1 MSLELVERGFAAV
14 APKFGEGVRLI
25 GGFVGGPVL
34 PALPAGWVDVR
45 LVVALP
51 AERIAGLRPW
61 RDSITMVV
69 KTETGRTLQVNARE
83 AGTWARMMLRG
94 HGGTLATI
102 HNGRIA
108 GDDRRMWTMQG
119 IVLRCWTEETLSYFD
134 AAGLPKPSWNDWQA
148 RAPSYEG
155 RLSLV
160 EHWLSECRGSGAE
173 PR

>member
-25 GGFVGGPVL
+25 GGFVGGPVVPPL
-34 PALPAGWVDVR
+34 PEGWLDVR

-69 KTETGRTLQVNARE
+69 KTETGQTLQVNARE
-83 AGTWARMMLRG
+83 AGTWARMILRG

-102 HNGRIA
+102 RYGRSA
-108 GDDRRMWTMQG
+108 GDDHLMIGMEG
-119 IVLRCWTEETLSYFD
+119 MMARCWTEETLSYFD
-134 AAGLPKPSWNDWQA
+134 AAGLPRTNWDDWQA

-160 EHWLSECRGSGAE
+160 EHWLSECRSSGAE

>member
-34 PALPAGWVDVR
+34 PALPAGWIDVR

-69 KTETGRTLQVNARE
+69 KTETGQTLQVNARE
-83 AGTWARMMLRG
+83 AGTWARMILRG

-102 HNGRIA
+102 RYGRSA
-108 GDDRRMWTMQG
+108 GDHHLMIGMSG
-119 IVLRCWTEETLSYFD
+119 MMARCWTEETLSYVE
-134 AAGLPKPSWNDWQA
+134 AAGLSQTDWYDWQA

-160 EHWLSECRGSGAE
+160 EHWLSECRSSGTA

>member
-25 GGFVGGPVL
+25 GGFVGGPVVPPL
-34 PALPAGWVDVR
+34 PEGWLDVR

-61 RDSITMVV
+61 RDSITMVL
-69 KTETGRTLQVNARE
+69 KTETGQTLQVNARE
-83 AGTWARMMLRG
+83 AGTWARMILR
-94 HGGTLATI
+94 L
-102 HNGRIA
+102 
-108 GDDRRMWTMQG
+108 MWTMQE

-134 AAGLPKPSWNDWQA
+134 AAGLPKPSWHDWQS

-160 EHWLSECRGSGAE
+160 EHWLSECRSSGAE

>member
-1 MSLELVERGFAAV
+1 MSLELVELGFAAV

-25 GGFVGGPVL
+25 GGFVGGPVVPPL
-34 PALPAGWVDVR
+34 PEGWLDVR

-51 AERIAGLRPW
+51 AERIAGLQPW
-61 RDSITMVV
+61 RDSITRVV
-69 KTETGRTLQVNARE
+69 KTEDGRTLQVNARE

-102 HNGRIA
+102 HNGRAAGNHRLLIA
-108 GDDRRMWTMQG
+108 MGG
-119 IVLRCWTEETLSYFD
+119 IVLRCWTEETLSFFD
-134 AAGLPKPSWNDWQA
+134 AAGLPKPGWNDWQA

-160 EHWLSECRGSGAE
+160 EHWLSECRSSGAE

>member
-61 RDSITMVV
+61 RDSITMTVPADNGV
-69 KTETGRTLQVNARE
+69 TLHVNARDVL
-83 AGTWARMMLRG
+83 TWARMMLRG
-94 HGGTLATI
+94 HGGTLTTI
-102 HNGRIA
+102 HNGRAA
-108 GDDRRMWTMQG
+108 GNDRLLWTMQG

-134 AAGLPKPSWNDWQA
+134 AAGLPKPSWDDWQS

-160 EHWLSECRGSGAE
+160 EHWLSECRGSDAE

>member
-1 MSLELVERGFAAV
+1 MKFDPVALGFEAV
-14 APKFGEGVRLI
+14 APKFGDDVRLI
-25 GGFVGGPVL
+25 GGFVGGPVF

-61 RDSITMVV
+61 RDSISRVV
-69 KTETGRTLQVNARE
+69 KTEGGRTLHVNARE

-94 HGGTLATI
+94 HGGTMATI
-102 HNGRIA
+102 SQGHIE
-108 GDDRRMWTMQG
+108 GDLGLLGSMQG

-134 AAGLPKPSWNDWQA
+134 AAGLPHPPWNDWQA

-155 RLSLV
+155 RLNLV
-160 EHWLSECRGSGAE
+160 EHWLSECRRSGAE

>member
-45 LVVALP
+45 LVVVVP
-51 AERIAGLRPW
+51 VERFAGLRPW
-61 RDSITMVV
+61 RDSITMTVPADNGV
-69 KTETGRTLQVNARE
+69 TLHVNARDVL
-83 AGTWARMMLRG
+83 TWARMMLRG
-94 HGGTLATI
+94 HGGTLTTI
-102 HNGRIA
+102 HNGRAA
-108 GDDRRMWTMQG
+108 GNDRLLWTMQG

-134 AAGLPKPSWNDWQA
+134 AAGLPKPSWNDWQS

>member
-25 GGFVGGPVL
+25 GGFVGGPVVPPL
-34 PALPAGWVDVR
+34 PEGWLDVR

-69 KTETGRTLQVNARE
+69 KTEGGRTLQVNARE

-102 HNGRIA
+102 KYGRA
-108 GDDRRMWTMQG
+108 VATDRRLHEMEGMMA
-119 IVLRCWTEETLSYFD
+119 RCWTEETLSYVE
-134 AAGLPKPSWNDWQA
+134 AAGLPRTDWDDWQA

-160 EHWLSECRGSGAE
+160 EHWLSECRSSGAE

>member
-1 MSLELVERGFAAV
+1 MSLDLVERGFAAV

-45 LVVALP
+45 LVVVLP
-51 AERIAGLRPW
+51 VERFAGLRPW
-61 RDSITMVV
+61 RDSITKVV
-69 KTETGRTLQVNARE
+69 KTDNGQTLQVNARE
-83 AGTWARMMLRG
+83 AGTWARMILRG
-94 HGGTLATI
+94 HGGTMATI
-102 HNGRIA
+102 SQGQIE
-108 GDDRRMWTMQG
+108 GDLGLLGSMQG

-134 AAGLPKPSWNDWQA
+134 AAGLPHPPCNDWQA

-160 EHWLSECRGSGAE
+160 EHWLSECRSSGAE

>member
-1 MSLELVERGFAAV
+1 MSLELVELGFAAV

-25 GGFVGGPVL
+25 GGFVGGPVVPPL
-34 PALPAGWVDVR
+34 PEQWLDVR

-51 AERIAGLRPW
+51 AERIAGLRAW

-69 KTETGRTLQVNARE
+69 KTEDGTSLQVNARE

-102 HNGRIA
+102 HNGRAAGNDRLLIA
-108 GDDRRMWTMQG
+108 MQG

-134 AAGLPKPSWNDWQA
+134 AADLPNPRWNDWQS

-155 RLSLV
+155 RLDLV
-160 EHWLSECRGSGAE
+160 EHWLSECRSFAAG

>member
-1 MSLELVERGFAAV
+1 MSLDLVERGFAAV
-14 APKFGEGVRLI
+14 APKFGDDVRLI

-51 AERIAGLRPW
+51 VERFAGLRPW
-61 RDSITMVV
+61 RDSITMTVPADN
-69 KTETGRTLQVNARE
+69 GMTLHVNARDVL
-83 AGTWARMMLRG
+83 TWARMMLRG
-94 HGGTLATI
+94 HGGTMATI
-102 HNGRIA
+102 SQGRME
-108 GDDRRMWTMQG
+108 GDLGLLGMMEG

-134 AAGLPKPSWNDWQA
+134 AAGLPHPPWNDWQS

-160 EHWLSECRGSGAE
+160 EHWLSECR
-173 PR
+173 R